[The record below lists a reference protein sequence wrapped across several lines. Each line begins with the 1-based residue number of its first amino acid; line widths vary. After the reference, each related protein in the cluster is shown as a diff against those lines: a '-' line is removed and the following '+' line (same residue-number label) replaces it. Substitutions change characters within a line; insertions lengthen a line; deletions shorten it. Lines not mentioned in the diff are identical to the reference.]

1 MTGRE
6 RRFVSI
12 SPQAGVG
19 KASSCPWT
27 RSWKMDLAEEIDG
40 YPFLVDKQQPGA
52 IQMDMFPDGPGV
64 TSEVP
69 VGAQTPNNVR
79 RFPGSSKK

>member
-1 MTGRE
+1 
-6 RRFVSI
+6 
-12 SPQAGVG
+12 
-19 KASSCPWT
+19 
-27 RSWKMDLAEEIDG
+27 MDLAEEIDG